1 MLGED
6 QAAFGGEGGFGSGG
20 FFASGLAGA
29 FLSRRFW
36 NSATSLGFSI
46 HNHLTNAPQILFRD
60 RYCLV
65 PPTPAGRLKH

>member
-1 MLGED
+1 
-6 QAAFGGEGGFGSGG
+6 
-20 FFASGLAGA
+20 LAGA